1 MRKLLF
7 AREGVLSSAPRIPGV
22 LSESVGQPRRLHP
35 KRGKTRRRSR
45 FLLVLALALVPFA
58 LAAPASAT
66 QPTVESFH
74 FEGTA
79 PWASCEGFDIVVNFT
94 LDIVERTFY
103 ESTGQPIRIQAQFQ
117 GEGQLV
123 NSVTGASNMGKSPTM
138 DISDLQ
144 AGTVTTVGLVF
155 HNNVPGEG
163 IVALQAGRI
172 TFNEDGNVLFSAGP
186 QPGSRRHRLVR
197 HPGLTP
203 FRLVMPIGSIAQPA
217 RPSPEGESRPGR
229 RIP

>member
-1 MRKLLF
+1 MRKPLF

-58 LAAPASAT
+58 LAAASSAT

-144 AGTVTTVGLVF
+144 AG
-155 HNNVPGEG
+155 
-163 IVALQAGRI
+163 
-172 TFNEDGNVLFSAGP
+172 NVLFSAGP